1 MRNIRPDCYR
11 KIASIGLAVA
21 VVVLPACLSGRQA
34 WAGFVGARTAADSLD
49 FKTTIA
55 RVTPS
60 VVRVYAKRV
69 LRRGNRRIQLLGQAS
84 GVLLS
89 SDGWVVTQN
98 SIIGDVNLVHVRSAD
113 DVPIPAKVVLRDSSS
128 GLAFLKVDLT
138 TTLSA
143 GQAGLPREAGV
154 LKPVTMGNSD
164 LVRPGHGVL
173 HVGNPFGL
181 ARGKNARLSVNHGV
195 VTSVH
200 VPDVPGQG
208 YKGKVIHTDAGFN
221 PGGYGGALVNLKG
234 ELIGVAVAVKTSR
247 RTNTEISFAIPV
259 NEVKKLLADA
269 RRKAA
274 RPVASA
280 TKPKPESTKRPD
292 IDHPMRQAGVV
303 PGYLGAYML
312 DESTGTRGAYIDRVI
327 PGSPAD
333 VAGLRTEDLVVA
345 ADSKPLRN
353 GNDLL
358 KLLVGATEGQILKL
372 TVERDGIRLEIEVK
386 LGKVPRRV
394 LR

>member
-1 MRNIRPDCYR
+1 MRNIRPDYCR

-21 VVVLPACLSGRQA
+21 IVALPA
-34 WAGFVGARTAADSLD
+34 WVGSVDARTAANSLD
-49 FKTTIA
+49 FKATIA

-69 LRRGNRRIQLLGQAS
+69 IRRGSRRIQLLGQAS

-98 SIIGDVNLVHVRSAD
+98 SIIGNVNLVQIRSAD
-113 DVPIPAKVVLRDSSS
+113 DVPIPVKVVLRDSSS

-138 TTLSA
+138 A
-143 GQAGLPREAGV
+143 LPAP
-154 LKPVTMGNSD
+154 KPVTMGDSD
-164 LVRPGHGVL
+164 IVRPGQGVL

-181 ARGKNARLSVNHGV
+181 ARGKNAQLSVNHGV

-200 VPDVPGQG
+200 KLNVSGNRFT
-208 YKGKVIHTDAGFN
+208 GKVIQTDAGFN

-234 ELIGVAVAVKTSR
+234 ELIGIAVTIRTSR
-247 RTNTEISFAIPV
+247 RTNTEISFAVPV
-259 NEVKKLLADA
+259 NDVKKLLADA

-274 RPVASA
+274 GSVASP
-280 TKPKPESTKRPD
+280 TKPKTESPTKAARPT
-292 IDHPMRQAGVV
+292 GT

-312 DESTGTRGAYIDRVI
+312 DDSTGTRGAYIDRVI

-333 VAGLRTEDLVVA
+333 VAGLKAEDLVVA
-345 ADSKPLRN
+345 ANSKPLKN

-358 KLLVGATEGQILKL
+358 KLLVGATEGQTLKL
-372 TVERDGIRLEIEVK
+372 TIERDGIRLEIEVK

>member
-1 MRNIRPDCYR
+1 MRNIRPYYYR
-11 KIASIGLAVA
+11 KIATIGLAVA
-21 VVVLPACLSGRQA
+21 VVVLPMCVCSAAAQTTSG
-34 WAGFVGARTAADSLD
+34 GLD

-60 VVRVYAKRV
+60 VVRVYARRV
-69 LRRGNRRIQLLGQAS
+69 LRSGTRRVRLLRQAS

-98 SIIGDVNLVHVRSAD
+98 SVITNVALVHVRSAD
-113 DVPIPAKVVLRDSSS
+113 DVPIPARVVLRDSNSD
-128 GLAFLKVDLT
+128 LAFLKVDLSA
-138 TTLSA
+138 LSA
-143 GQAGLPREAGV
+143 EQADV
-154 LKPVTMGNSD
+154 LKPITMGDSD
-164 LVRPGHGVL
+164 LVRPGQGVL

-181 ARGKNARLSVNHGV
+181 TRGKNAQLSVNHGV
-195 VTSVH
+195 VTGVH
-200 VPDVPGQG
+200 KLDVTGSRFTG
-208 YKGKVIHTDAGFN
+208 TVIQTDAGFN

-234 ELIGVAVAVKTSR
+234 ELIGVAVTVRISR
-247 RTNTEISFAIPV
+247 RTNTEVSFAIPI

-274 RPVASA
+274 LPVASA
-280 TKPKPESTKRPD
+280 TKPKPESTKRPLPPD
-292 IDHPMRQAGVV
+292 TGPPMRQTGVV

-312 DESTGTRGAYIDRVI
+312 DESASTRGAYIDQVI

-333 VAGLRTEDLVVA
+333 VAGLRAEDLVVEV
-345 ADSKPLRN
+345 DSKPLRN

-358 KLLVGATEGQILKL
+358 KLLVGASEGQTLKL